1 MAKSSVTMIVS
12 KDGTVGA
19 NIRRLRKDRAWTQ
32 RKLAEEMQLLGSSA
46 TRDTINKAERGRN
59 IKAEDLVAAKIALE
73 TTFEELF
80 AGVLP
85 IKDSDGNVD

>member
-1 MAKSSVTMIVS
+1 MAKSDAQMIVQ
-12 KDGTVGA
+12 KGCTVGS
-19 NIRRLRKDRAWTQ
+19 NIRRLRKAMKWPQ

-46 TRDTINKAERGRN
+46 TRDTVNKAERGRN

-73 TTFEELF
+73 TTFDELF

-85 IKDSDGNVD
+85 TQNPDIAPD